1 MNTSFWLGN
10 LGGYFGQERTI
21 YRNQSF
27 VQLNARWFDSMVHTT
42 ILFLALSYFTTFAS
56 TVSTQG
62 SEGGSV
68 FDSITK
74 TVSSW
79 ISDFGYPAVFL
90 VALLENLFPPIPSEV
105 VFPLVGFV
113 AYHNNLGI
121 AHAISMGIV
130 GALGS
135 TAGAVVIYCVSLK
148 IGRPAILR
156 FGRYVR
162 IGEKGLLEAESWFQ
176 KYGAIAVFSGRMAPA
191 IRELISIPAGLGEMN
206 IVKFVLFTFAG
217 SAVWSVA
224 LTLLGFFLGDAWS
237 LLADQLFSVFSVIA
251 IIIIMTI
258 IVIVGL
264 MYYKRRHEKGN
275 IANSSRRGSK

>member
-1 MNTSFWLGN
+1 
-10 LGGYFGQERTI
+10 
-21 YRNQSF
+21 
-27 VQLNARWFDSMVHTT
+27 MVHTT
-42 ILFLALSYFTTFAS
+42 ILFLALSYFTTYAS
-56 TVSTQG
+56 TVLTEG
-62 SEGGSV
+62 SEGGSI

-105 VFPLVGFV
+105 IFPLVGFV

-121 AHAISMGIV
+121 AHAVSMGIV
-130 GALGS
+130 GAIGS
-135 TAGAVVIYCVSLK
+135 TVGAVVIYYISLK
-148 IGRPAILR
+148 LGKPAILR

-162 IGEKGLLEAESWFQ
+162 IGEKGLLEAESWFR

-224 LTLLGFFLGDAWS
+224 LTLLGYYLGDAWS
-237 LLADQLFSVFSVIA
+237 LIASQLSSVFSVIA
-251 IIIIMTI
+251 IIIIITI
-258 IVIVGL
+258 IVIIGL
-264 MYYKRRHEKGN
+264 LYYKRRYKKSNRE
-275 IANSSRRGSK
+275 NSDHKESK

>member
-1 MNTSFWLGN
+1 MF
-10 LGGYFGQERTI
+10 
-21 YRNQSF
+21 
-27 VQLNARWFDSMVHTT
+27 HTT
-42 ILFLALSYFTTFAS
+42 ILLLVLSYSTISAS
-56 TVSTQG
+56 TDLTQD
-62 SEGGSV
+62 SEGGSI

-105 VFPLVGFV
+105 IFPLVGFV

-130 GALGS
+130 GAMGS
-135 TAGAVVIYCVSLK
+135 TAGAIVIYYVSLK
-148 IGRPAILR
+148 LGKPAILR

-162 IGEKGLLEAESWFQ
+162 IGEKGLLEAETWFQ
-176 KYGAIAVFSGRMAPA
+176 KYGALAVFSGRMAPA

-224 LTLLGFFLGDAWS
+224 LTLLGYFLGDAWS
-237 LLADQLFSVFSVIA
+237 LLADQISSLFSEVA
-251 IIIIMTI
+251 IIIILAIAVI
-258 IVIVGL
+258 IGL
-264 MYYKRRHEKGN
+264 IYYKKRYKKGN
-275 IANSSRRGSK
+275 RENSSRNDSK

>member
-1 MNTSFWLGN
+1 
-10 LGGYFGQERTI
+10 
-21 YRNQSF
+21 
-27 VQLNARWFDSMVHTT
+27 MVHTT
-42 ILFLALSYFTTFAS
+42 ILLLVLSYSTISAS
-56 TVSTQG
+56 TDLTQD
-62 SEGGSV
+62 SQGGSI

-105 VFPLVGFV
+105 IFHLVGFV

-130 GALGS
+130 GAIGS
-135 TAGAVVIYCVSLK
+135 TAGAIVIYYVSLK
-148 IGRPAILR
+148 LGRPAILR

-162 IGEKGLLEAESWFQ
+162 IGEKGLLEAETWFQ
-176 KYGAIAVFSGRMAPA
+176 KYGALAVFVGRMAPA

-224 LTLLGFFLGDAWS
+224 LTLLGYFLGDTWT
-237 LLADQLFSVFSVIA
+237 LLAGQLSSLFSEVG
-251 IIIIMTI
+251 IIIIIAIAVI
-258 IVIVGL
+258 IGV
-264 MYYKRRHEKGN
+264 MYYKKRYKKGN
-275 IANSSRRGSK
+275 REKSSQKDSV

>member
-1 MNTSFWLGN
+1 MIL
-10 LGGYFGQERTI
+10 
-21 YRNQSF
+21 
-27 VQLNARWFDSMVHTT
+27 HTT
-42 ILFLALSYFTTFAS
+42 VLFLALSYLAALAS
-56 TVSTQG
+56 NAVTQG
-62 SEGGSV
+62 SEGQSI
-68 FDSITK
+68 FESITK

-105 VFPLVGFV
+105 IFPLVGFV

-121 AHAISMGIV
+121 AHAILMGIV
-130 GALGS
+130 GAIGS
-135 TAGAVVIYCVSLK
+135 TAGAVVIYYASLK
-148 IGRPAILR
+148 IGKPAILR

-176 KYGAIAVFSGRMAPA
+176 KYGAIAVFTGRMAPA

-224 LTLLGFFLGDAWS
+224 LTLLGYFLGDAWS
-237 LLADQLFSVFSVIA
+237 LLAGQLSSVFSAIA
-251 IIIIMTI
+251 IIIIIAIVVI
-258 IVIVGL
+258 ISL
-264 MYYKRRHEKGN
+264 MYYKRGHKKGN
-275 IANSSRRGSK
+275 IDNSSHTESK

>member
-1 MNTSFWLGN
+1 MEEHLVKD
-10 LGGYFGQERTI
+10 RTI
-21 YRNQSF
+21 YRNLPF
-27 VQLNARWFDSMVHTT
+27 VQVNACWSDSMVHTT
-42 ILFLALSYFTTFAS
+42 ILLLVLSYSTISAS
-56 TVSTQG
+56 TISTQD
-62 SEGGSV
+62 SEGGSI

-105 VFPLVGFV
+105 IFPLVGFV

-130 GALGS
+130 GAIGS
-135 TAGAVVIYCVSLK
+135 TAGAVVIYYVSLK
-148 IGRPAILR
+148 LGKPAILR

-162 IGEKGLLEAESWFQ
+162 IGEKGLLEAETWFQ
-176 KYGAIAVFSGRMAPA
+176 KYGALAVFSGRMAPA

-224 LTLLGFFLGDAWS
+224 LTLLGYFLGDAWS
-237 LLADQLFSVFSVIA
+237 LLAVQLSSVFSVVA
-251 IIIIMTI
+251 IIIIIAI
-258 IVIVGL
+258 IVIIGI
-264 MYYKRRHEKGN
+264 MYYKKRYKKGN
-275 IANSSRRGSK
+275 LENSSRKDSK

>member
-1 MNTSFWLGN
+1 MEEHLVKD
-10 LGGYFGQERTI
+10 RTI
-21 YRNQSF
+21 YRNLSF
-27 VQLNARWFDSMVHTT
+27 VQVNACWSDSMVHTT
-42 ILFLALSYFTTFAS
+42 ILLLILSYTTISAS
-56 TVSTQG
+56 TISTQD

-105 VFPLVGFV
+105 IFPLVGFV

-121 AHAISMGIV
+121 AQAISMGIV
-130 GALGS
+130 GAIGS
-135 TAGAVVIYCVSLK
+135 TAGAVVIYYVSLK
-148 IGRPAILR
+148 LGKPAILR
-156 FGRYVR
+156 FGRYIR
-162 IGEKGLLEAESWFQ
+162 IGEKGLLEAETWFQ
-176 KYGAIAVFSGRMAPA
+176 KYGALAVFSGRMAPA

-224 LTLLGFFLGDAWS
+224 LTLLGYFLGDAWS
-237 LLADQLFSVFSVIA
+237 LLAVQLSSVFSVVA
-251 IIIIMTI
+251 IIIIIAI
-258 IVIVGL
+258 IVIIGI
-264 MYYKRRHEKGN
+264 MYYKKRYKKDNRE
-275 IANSSRRGSK
+275 NSSHKDSK